1 MKISPARQSTPVARD
16 PMTRKWEYRDM
27 ERKEKLNLCKLSVLV
42 TELEFYSTKF
52 KGGMPKSVR
61 NRLKRLEDVIKVK
74 TAIYEE
80 ALKND

>member
-1 MKISPARQSTPVARD
+1 MKISLARQSTPVARD
-16 PMTRKWEYRDM
+16 SMTRKWEYRDM

>member
-1 MKISPARQSTPVARD
+1 MKISPARQPTPVARD

-42 TELEFYSTKF
+42 AELEFYSTKF

>member
-16 PMTRKWEYRDM
+16 SMTRKWEYRDM

>member
-1 MKISPARQSTPVARD
+1 MTTNNPDRD
-16 PMTRKWEYRDM
+16 R
-27 ERKEKLNLCKLSVLV
+27 ERKEKLNLRKLSVLV
-42 TELEFYSTKF
+42 AELEFYSTKF

>member
-1 MKISPARQSTPVARD
+1 MKISPARQPTPVARD